1 MLDLLEEK
9 LVTIIRELSVSDSA
23 HDLAHVKRV
32 VKNARQIAI
41 TENANLDILIP
52 AAWLHDVVSLAKND
66 PNRAMASQLAADKA
80 CELLTE
86 LHYPEH
92 HLSAVHHAI
101 KAHSFSAGVKPL
113 SIEAKIVQDADRL
126 DALGAIGLARCF
138 MVSGALNR
146 PLYHWQDPFAENR
159 PLNDRQFCIDHF
171 YQKLLTLK
179 DKMNTDSA
187 REIAR
192 QRSAYMHSF
201 LEQLNSEI
209 S

>member
-9 LVTIIRELSVSDSA
+9 LVDIVRKLSVSDSA

-32 VKNARQIAI
+32 VKNARQLAIA
-41 TENANLDILIP
+41 ENADLDIVIP

-80 CELLTE
+80 CDILAELS
-86 LHYPEH
+86 YPED

-101 KAHSFSAGVKPL
+101 KAHSFSAGVKAL
-113 SIEAKIVQDADRL
+113 SLEAKVVQDADRL

-159 PLNDRQFCIDHF
+159 SLDDSQFCIDHF
-171 YQKLLTLK
+171 YQKLLTLTA
-179 DKMNTDSA
+179 KMNTDSA
-187 REIAR
+187 RKIAA
-192 QRSAYMHSF
+192 QRSAYMSDF
-201 LEQLNSEI
+201 LEQLASETV
-209 S
+209 

>member
-9 LVTIIRELSVSDSA
+9 LVDIVRELCVNDSA

-32 VKNARQIAI
+32 VENARQLAIA
-41 TENANLDILIP
+41 ENADLDIVIP

-66 PNRAMASQLAADKA
+66 PNRLMASQLAADKA
-80 CELLTE
+80 CELLAV
-86 LHYPEH
+86 LRYPEQ

-101 KAHSFSAGVKPL
+101 KAHSFSAGVKAL
-113 SIEAKIVQDADRL
+113 SLEAKIIQDADRL

-146 PLYHWQDPFAENR
+146 PLYHWQDPFAKNR

-187 REIAR
+187 REIAL
-192 QRSAYMHSF
+192 QRSAYMHDF
-201 LEQLNSEI
+201 LEQLSSEI
-209 S
+209 T